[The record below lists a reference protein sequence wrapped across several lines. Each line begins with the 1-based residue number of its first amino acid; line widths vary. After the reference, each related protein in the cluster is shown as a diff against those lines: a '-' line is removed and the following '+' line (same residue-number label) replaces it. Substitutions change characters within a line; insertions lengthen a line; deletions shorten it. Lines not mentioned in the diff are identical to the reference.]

1 MTKRKYNPRKRNPCF
16 NELPARQTALTNL
29 KIEVKL
35 YSVAVDELE
44 LGNRQVWPAQTSSG
58 ILSYNDHKDQSGI
71 VEVLRK

>member
-44 LGNRQVWPAQTSSG
+44 LGNRQV
-58 ILSYNDHKDQSGI
+58 
-71 VEVLRK
+71 